1 MSRRPSTPRPL
12 PDAEATRIAAR
23 AFAAR
28 LGPGD
33 VVALAGPLGAGKTTF
48 VKAVAE
54 VLGIDPD
61 SVTSPTFIRHQIYR
75 GGRLTVHHIDLYRV
89 ADEREFRALG
99 LDEWLD
105 TGGVTLIEWAD
116 RAGEALPPHT
126 LRLEMA
132 YADEGRTRTLTIT
145 EPPRGARPEN

>member
-1 MSRRPSTPRPL
+1 MSRRRSTTRAL
-12 PDAEATRIAAR
+12 PDAEATRAAAR
-23 AFAAR
+23 VFAER

-33 VVALAGPLGAGKTTF
+33 VVALVGPLGAGKTTF

-54 VLGIDPD
+54 ALGIDPD
-61 SVTSPTFIRHQIYR
+61 GVTSPTFIRHQIHR
-75 GGRLTVHHIDLYRV
+75 GGRFTVHHLDLYRV
-89 ADEREFRALG
+89 ADEREFRSLG

-116 RAGEALPPHT
+116 RAGDALPPHT
-126 LRLEMA
+126 LRLELA